1 LGGGC
6 LLWAS
11 PVAPFSCG
19 EAEGKLPPGLSR
31 LVRGTSAG
39 GRSGLWR
46 CCPLGARGGRQLQAV
61 LVCWQPGSAD
71 EQQRSDHGRSQL
83 EQRQQQGREREQKQ
97 GRNGGRGPRAV
108 NNQQEQDQGA
118 GAGPGAAAGAG
129 AGPGAGGEL
138 EQEQAGSASRSKG
151 RQNTAAQQLSPSA
164 SPPAAAIAC
173 VAAWQR

>member
-19 EAEGKLPPGLSR
+19 EAEGKLPPELSR

-61 LVCWQPGSAD
+61 LWWVGSLAA
-71 EQQRSDHGRSQL
+71 QL
-83 EQRQQQGREREQKQ
+83 SSNAASLIGASLSSVSRERKQKQ
-97 GRNGGRGPRAV
+97 GQEGGGRGPRAV
-108 NNQQEQDQGA
+108 CNRQEQEWDQG
-118 GAGPGAAAGAG
+118 GGQGPGEGASWDG
-129 AGPGAGGEL
+129 VSSRTG
-138 EQEQAGSASRSKG
+138 SRSRTGK
-151 RQNTAAQQLSPSA
+151 QTAEGG
-164 SPPAAAIAC
+164 PA
-173 VAAWQR
+173 RRK